1 MKTSHQDLT
10 TGLQN
15 LTSQLKR
22 KVAFPRRI
30 QLFGINT
37 RPDDRLVNIV
47 NRRDDLVMNDGNI
60 PITDVVVVD
69 QQIAKNFKCPDSEFS
84 GSEWDDPDPRLALCG
99 TRRPAGTDL

>member
-1 MKTSHQDLT
+1 METSHQVRS

-22 KVAFPRRI
+22 KFAFPRHI

-47 NRRDDLVMNDGNI
+47 NRRDDLVMNDGHI
-60 PITDVVVVD
+60 PIVDVVVVG
-69 QQIAKNFKCPDSEFS
+69 Q
-84 GSEWDDPDPRLALCG
+84 
-99 TRRPAGTDL
+99 